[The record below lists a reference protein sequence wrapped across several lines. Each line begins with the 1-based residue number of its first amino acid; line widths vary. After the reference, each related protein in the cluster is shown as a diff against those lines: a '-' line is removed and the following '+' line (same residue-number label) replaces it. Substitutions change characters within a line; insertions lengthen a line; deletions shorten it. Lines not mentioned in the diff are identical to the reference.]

1 VKLFGTT
8 TSPFVRRVR
17 VVAAEVGEPI
27 EMIDTAPAPGQAKLR
42 EVSPI
47 AKVPVAE
54 VGGRI
59 VYDSRVIIDWLITH
73 RGWGNLE
80 PPRDRWREANLINAI
95 DGALDSVIQVFYLKR
110 DGHPVDDMPFAAKQ
124 RDRAGTIF
132 EWLVGELAPD
142 RRGFS
147 RGLDLATLTLVCA
160 LDWMDFR
167 ASYPTDRHP
176 GLAGVRA
183 AWREHPSLAA
193 TRPHV

>member
-1 VKLFGTT
+1 MKLFGTT

-17 VVAAEVGEPI
+17 VAAAEVGEPI
-27 EMIDTAPAPGQAKLR
+27 ELIDTAPADGQAALR
-42 EVSPI
+42 AVSPI

-54 VGGRI
+54 LGGRI
-59 VYDSRVIIDWLITH
+59 VFDSRAIIDWLVTH

-80 PPRDRWREANLINAI
+80 PPRDRWREANLVNAI

-110 DGHPVDDMPFAAKQ
+110 DGMAVDDMAFATRQ
-124 RDRAGTIF
+124 RERAGTIF
-132 EWLVGELAPD
+132 EWLATELAPD

-147 RGLDLATLTLVCA
+147 RGLDLATLSLVCA

-167 ASYPTDRHP
+167 SSYPTERHP
-176 GLAGVRA
+176 SLSGVRT

-193 TRPHV
+193 TRPHA